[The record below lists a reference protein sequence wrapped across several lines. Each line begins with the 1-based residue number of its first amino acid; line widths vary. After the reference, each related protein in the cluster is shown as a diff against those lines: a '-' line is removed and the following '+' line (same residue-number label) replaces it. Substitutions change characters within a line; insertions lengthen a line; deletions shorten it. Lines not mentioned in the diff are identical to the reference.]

1 MFRIEA
7 LPAQRGDALW
17 ITYGNKR
24 SPRHVL
30 IDAGPKEALDILLP
44 MLDTR
49 FAGLPSENGLELLV
63 VTHVDVDHIQGIL
76 KLLDTPEK
84 VRRFREIWFNGLKHH
99 KSQLL
104 GVRDGE
110 QVTRMIVAGDPERW
124 NASFGGEAV
133 VVPDEGPLPTAKLPG
148 GLKLTVLAPTP
159 KALARLVPSWEKIVE
174 DAESDAVPEKGWKKG
189 GLLGGAFDPDAL
201 APLFPDRLDGSAQNG
216 ASISLLAEYRGKRVL
231 LLADSPAAP
240 IIDGLDR
247 LGAGP
252 IQVDAVK
259 MSHHGS
265 LYNNTLP
272 LLRKIA
278 SPRWIVS
285 SNGATHGHPDYEALA
300 RVVVTQDTPTFYLNY
315 ETALVKDFVDA
326 AGPRFSVVLPPRL
339 PDGTRSQGVAIDL

>member
-17 ITYGNKR
+17 LTYGNQRK
-24 SPRHVL
+24 PRHVL
-30 IDAGPKEALDILLP
+30 IDAGPKEALDSLLP
-44 MLDTR
+44 ILDAR
-49 FAGLPSENGLELLV
+49 FAALPPTDGLELLV

-76 KLLDTPEK
+76 KLLDTPDK

-110 QVTRMIVAGDPERW
+110 QVTQMILAGDPQRW
-124 NASFGGEAV
+124 NASFGGDAV
-133 VVPDEGPLPTAKLPG
+133 VAPSVGKLPSVKLPG
-148 GLKLTVLAPTP
+148 GLKVTILAPTP

-174 DAESDAVPEKGWKKG
+174 DAESDPVPETGWKKG
-189 GLLGGAFDPDAL
+189 GLLGGGFDPDAL
-201 APLFPDRLDGSAQNG
+201 ARLFPDRLDGSAQNG
-216 ASISLLAEYRGKRVL
+216 ASISFLAEYRGKRVL

-247 LGAGP
+247 LGTGP
-252 IQVDAVK
+252 IRVDAVK

-265 LYNNTLP
+265 LYNTTLP
-272 LLRKIA
+272 LLRRIT

-300 RVVVTQDTPTFYLNY
+300 RVIVTQDKPTFYLNY
-315 ETALVKDFVDA
+315 ETSLVKTFVDA

-339 PDGTRSQGVAIDL
+339 PDGTRAQGVAVDL